1 MEQVVTVVSVHGD
14 QAVVRGRRA
23 SACGSCAGKAS
34 CGTLGSWV
42 ERFAEMRVINTVA
55 ASVGDTVVVEVPDG
69 LLLRVAFTLYG
80 LPMLV
85 FLISGLAVRSL
96 ALALGWHAPEALA
109 AAGGLLG
116 VAAAYAWIYFR
127 HRPQTLDARIVRIKA
142 RAVAI
147 PVRMA
152 GSAG

>member
-23 SACGSCAGKAS
+23 SACDSCAGKAS

-85 FLISGLAVRSL
+85 FLITGLMMRSL
-96 ALALGWHAPEALA
+96 ALALGWNAPEALA

-116 VAAAYAWIYFR
+116 VATAYAWIYFH
-127 HRPQTLDARIVRIKA
+127 HRPQALDARIVRIRA
-142 RAVAI
+142 RAVVI
-147 PVRMA
+147 PVQVA
-152 GSAG
+152 GSVR